1 MELDIRHNDFTVWMV
16 TVWMVTVS
24 RDLAGT
30 RPVAS
35 PNSPLGVCF
44 RRTNLS
50 SPAH

>member
-1 MELDIRHNDFTVWMV
+1 MELDIRHNDFTG
-16 TVWMVTVS
+16 WMVTVS
-24 RDLAGT
+24 MDLAGT

-50 SPAH
+50 SPAR

>member
-1 MELDIRHNDFTVWMV
+1 MELDIRHNGFTVG
-16 TVWMVTVS
+16 MVTVS